1 MSNVYNVINDL
12 NNSVAGFRSDV
23 DVHVR
28 NVDSS
33 TQKILQTAESVYQRV
48 SKFRTD
54 IMHGEEKQ
62 IAHENIMRIDQV
74 VKEQFGNYDAIR
86 KTIMGVVRDFDIN
99 LVRNSTIEELSEE
112 LWITSSRYWLSYA
125 LIAVTAWVNNYP
137 EVAKNALSEAVRKDE
152 IKASLFFCLMNLRFE
167 RIQTAREWF
176 KVYCR
181 TLNPVILQQETA
193 VLIQA
198 FMGGVFGKDK
208 QLDHEVISIINEWI
222 RIISE
227 DAAICSDLVGQYV
240 AYFEKFN
247 QQAVFSYEAIR
258 TFCENSTEVERSF
271 IDVSKYVPLI
281 ELVESLNVE
290 TSEALTEKDY
300 KSRIDAVL
308 VNLITNYDEEERQIR
323 EEQEYYRLV
332 VENDGKKE
340 VAEEQFKQIQA
351 LRSETFNIG
360 KQMVDWAVYAE
371 EDKSVR
377 KFGLQSTKEWFITA
391 LENWTAAVRERCPL
405 RFDLS
410 IDGWRSTSSGDDL
423 DSQRQ
428 SMQSY
433 YSANKFKMIYINSIN
448 IALAIV
454 FVLAMGVTVGSIFRH
469 DDSSS
474 ASMVLIVGIVLA
486 AASVGAFIV
495 RVMSGK
501 QKFAKRV
508 AESMNNLEATL
519 GQIAEFQRYFSENIT
534 KKDDVLEKL
543 SYI

>member
-247 QQAVFSYEAIR
+247 QQAVFSYESMPR
-258 TFCENSTEVERSF
+258 PKTRPDSPVPSLQGPCDRSLKSEVPCGSC
-271 IDVSKYVPLI
+271 
-281 ELVESLNVE
+281 LN
-290 TSEALTEKDY
+290 
-300 KSRIDAVL
+300 
-308 VNLITNYDEEERQIR
+308 
-323 EEQEYYRLV
+323 
-332 VENDGKKE
+332 
-340 VAEEQFKQIQA
+340 
-351 LRSETFNIG
+351 
-360 KQMVDWAVYAE
+360 
-371 EDKSVR
+371 
-377 KFGLQSTKEWFITA
+377 
-391 LENWTAAVRERCPL
+391 
-405 RFDLS
+405 
-410 IDGWRSTSSGDDL
+410 WR
-423 DSQRQ
+423 
-428 SMQSY
+428 
-433 YSANKFKMIYINSIN
+433 
-448 IALAIV
+448 
-454 FVLAMGVTVGSIFRH
+454 
-469 DDSSS
+469 
-474 ASMVLIVGIVLA
+474 
-486 AASVGAFIV
+486 
-495 RVMSGK
+495 
-501 QKFAKRV
+501 
-508 AESMNNLEATL
+508 
-519 GQIAEFQRYFSENIT
+519 
-534 KKDDVLEKL
+534 
-543 SYI
+543 

>member
-1 MSNVYNVINDL
+1 MSNVYNVINNL
-12 NNSVAGFRSDV
+12 NSSVEGFRSDV
-23 DVHVR
+23 NVHVK
-28 NVDSS
+28 NVDAS

-208 QLDHEVISIINEWI
+208 QLDHEVITIINEWI

-227 DAAICSDLVGQYV
+227 DAVICSELVGQYV

-247 QQAVFSYEAIR
+247 QQAVFNYEAIKA
-258 TFCENSTEVERSF
+258 FCENSADVERSF
-271 IDVSKYVPLI
+271 IDVSKYDPLI
-281 ELVESLNVE
+281 RLVESLNVE
-290 TSEALTEKDY
+290 TSQAMTDKDY

-308 VNLITNYDEEERQIR
+308 MNLITNYDEEERRIK

-332 VENDGKKE
+332 IENDGKKE
-340 VAEEQFKQIQA
+340 VAETQYKQIQA
-351 LRSETFNIG
+351 LRNETFNIG
-360 KQMVDWAVYAE
+360 KQMIDWAVYTE

-391 LENWTAAVRERCPL
+391 LENWTAAVRERCPIS
-405 RFDLS
+405 FNIS
-410 IDGWRSTSSGDDL
+410 IDGWRSTSSGDDI
-423 DSQRQ
+423 DNQRQ
-428 SMQSY
+428 SLQSY
-433 YSANKFKMIYINSIN
+433 YSTNKFKMIYINNFN
-448 IALAIV
+448 IALAII
-454 FVLAMGVTVGSIFRH
+454 FVLSIGVTVGSLFRL

-474 ASMVLIVGIVLA
+474 AFMVLIVGIVLA
-486 AASVGAFIV
+486 VASVGVFIG

-501 QKFAKRV
+501 QKFAQRV
-508 AESMNNLEATL
+508 ATSINNLDAAL
-519 GQIAEFQRYFSENIT
+519 GQIAEFRRYFSENIS